1 MLSEK
6 QFLSKFDHDKMT
18 RVDVAIALLWYFE
31 KIGNEEGK
39 EISELAKILEK
50 EGYGRP
56 NVTTLK
62 GRLIKSQYSV
72 KAKKN
77 SFRINAKKLVEL
89 NEKYNPLLDIVEVN
103 DDPSVLPV
111 ELSDGVDRKYI
122 LNIIKQ
128 INTSYNI
135 KNYDCCAVMIR
146 RLMESL
152 IIEIYVKDKRDAEIK
167 NGVNFFM
174 LDKLLAHI
182 NGDSRVSLSRGMK
195 SSMDKIKE
203 VGDTASHHRTY
214 ITLKKDIDDEKLK
227 IRKTLNELF
236 ILLGIKK

>member
-1 MLSEK
+1 MISEK
-6 QFLSKFDHDKMT
+6 QFLTKPDHEKMT
-18 RVDVAIALLWYFE
+18 REDVSIALLWYFE
-31 KIGNEEGK
+31 KLGNEDGK
-39 EISELAKILEK
+39 KISELAKILEK

-77 SFRINAKKLVEL
+77 SFRISAKKLVEL
-89 NEKYNPLLDIVEVN
+89 NEIYNPLLDIIEVN
-103 DDPSVLPV
+103 DDPSVLPG
-111 ELSDGVDRKYI
+111 ELSDGVDKKYI

-128 INTSYNI
+128 INTSYNVN
-135 KNYDCCAVMIR
+135 NYDCCAVMIR

-174 LDKLLAHI
+174 LDRLSAQI
-182 NGDSRVSLSRGMK
+182 NGDSSISLSRGMK

-203 VGDTASHHRTY
+203 LGDTASHHRTY

-236 ILLGIKK
+236 VLSEIKK